1 MKIQQNPGQK
11 APAPCVHLDQTLP
24 PHSHLLLVPAC
35 LSLIWAA
42 WSKCQSTES
51 CLLCAV
57 IHERA
62 ELRVG
67 RVPGELWE
75 QPALS
80 HTSHGCRRPSVIP
93 STLPSA
99 NFSSNATHR
108 ARLHCKIS
116 CLEGRAV
123 ILHITPVTKPEGK
136 VTGGNT
142 NPFHSLA
149 APKEM
154 CCTEGMNTPVTT

>member
-1 MKIQQNPGQK
+1 MKIQQNPGRR
-11 APAPCVHLDQTLP
+11 ALAPCAYLDQTLP
-24 PHSHLLLVPAC
+24 PRGHLLLVPAR
-35 LSLIWAA
+35 LSLIWAP

-80 HTSHGCRRPSVIP
+80 HTSHGRRRPPVIP
-93 STLPSA
+93 STPPPA
-99 NFSSNATHR
+99 NFCSNAKHR
-108 ARLHCKIS
+108 AHLHCKIS

-123 ILHITPVTKPEGK
+123 ILHITPVTKLEGK
-136 VTGGNT
+136 VTGSNMS
-142 NPFHSLA
+142 PSHSLA

-154 CCTEGMNTPVTT
+154 CCTEGINTTVTT